1 MDAQQYDEEQ
11 AMECESLECILM
23 DDLEVL
29 STITPR
35 RYKVRILPFVN
46 GEGENHV
53 AVQATFSIPPTYPDV
68 PADVSV
74 AAEKGLSSTQCDAL
88 EQIMD
93 EKATENVG
101 MAMVYL
107 LVEVIREWLIEHNI
121 AGATDGSMH
130 AEMLKRMHMKE
141 KAQQRATDAEARAAN
156 GAASAQLSKEDEL
169 MRQRKLDGT
178 PVTPE
183 TFMEWRAV
191 FDAEMAAVAVK
202 KTGGLVGGGGGGGR
216 MAKATTTVD
225 DRPEKP
231 SGKQM
236 FLMQLAGTA
245 DEDEEAAQE
254 DEEAMGREGGKLEV
268 DAGLFGEGDDDDDDS
283 DFELDSED
291 EDDEDSDDESDY
303 DGESEESD
311 DGGKGKRGKGGG
323 GREGGG
329 RGGGRGKRR

>member
-11 AMECESLECILM
+11 AMEGESLECILM

-29 STITPR
+29 SATTPR
-35 RYKVRILPFVN
+35 QYKVRVLPFVN
-46 GEGENHV
+46 GEGENYV

-68 PADVSV
+68 PAEVSV

-88 EQIMD
+88 EQMIG
-93 EKATENVG
+93 EKAIENVG

-107 LVEVIREWLIEHNI
+107 LVEVIREWLVEHNI

-141 KAQQRATDAEARAAN
+141 KAQQRATDAEARAAD
-156 GAASAQLSKEDEL
+156 GAAGAQLSKEDEL

-191 FDAEMAAVAVK
+191 FDAEMAAVAAK
-202 KTGGLVGGGGGGGR
+202 KAGGVVGGGGGR
-216 MAKATTTVD
+216 MVKATIVD

-245 DEDEEAAQE
+245 EEDEEAAQE
-254 DEEAMGREGGKLEV
+254 DEEEVGREGGKLEV
-268 DAGLFGEGDDDDDDS
+268 DAGLFGEGDDDEDDS

-291 EDDEDSDDESDY
+291 EEEDSEEESEY
-303 DGESEESD
+303 DSEEESEESD
-311 DGGKGKRGKGGG
+311 DGGKGKKGKGGG
-323 GREGGG
+323 GRKGGGGGGG
-329 RGGGRGKRR
+329 RGGKKK

>member
-11 AMECESLECILM
+11 AMEGESLECILM

-29 STITPR
+29 SSTTPR
-35 RYKVRILPFVN
+35 QYKVRVLPFVN

-68 PADVSV
+68 PAEVSL

-88 EQIMD
+88 EQMIK
-93 EKATENVG
+93 EKAIENVG

-107 LVEVIREWLIEHNI
+107 LVEVIREWLVEHNI

-141 KAQQRATDAEARAAN
+141 KAQQRATDAEARAAD
-156 GAASAQLSKEDEL
+156 GAAGAKLSKEDEL

-191 FDAEMAAVAVK
+191 FDAEMAAVAAK
-202 KTGGLVGGGGGGGR
+202 KAGGVVVGGGGR
-216 MAKATTTVD
+216 MVKASAAVD

-245 DEDEEAAQE
+245 EEDEEAAQE
-254 DEEAMGREGGKLEV
+254 DEEAVGKLEV
-268 DAGLFGEGDDDDDDS
+268 DAGLFGGEGDDDDDDDS
-283 DFELDSED
+283 DFELDSE
-291 EDDEDSDDESDY
+291 EEEDSEDESEY
-303 DGESEESD
+303 DSDEESEESD
-311 DGGKGKRGKGGG
+311 DGGKGKKGKGGG
-323 GREGGG
+323 GGRKGGG
-329 RGGGRGKRR
+329 GGGGKKK

>member
-11 AMECESLECILM
+11 TMEGESLECILM

-29 STITPR
+29 SSTTPR
-35 RYKVRILPFVN
+35 QYKVRVLPFVN
-46 GEGENHV
+46 GECENHV

-68 PADVSV
+68 PAEVSV

-88 EQIMD
+88 EQMIK
-93 EKATENVG
+93 EKAIENVG

-107 LVEVIREWLIEHNI
+107 LVEVIREWLVEHNI

-141 KAQQRATDAEARAAN
+141 KAQQRATDAEARAAD
-156 GAASAQLSKEDEL
+156 GAAGAQLSKEDEL

-191 FDAEMAAVAVK
+191 FDAEMAAVAAK
-202 KTGGLVGGGGGGGR
+202 KAGGVVGGGGGGGR
-216 MAKATTTVD
+216 MVKASAAVD

-245 DEDEEAAQE
+245 EEDEEEAEEDEEA
-254 DEEAMGREGGKLEV
+254 KLEV
-268 DAGLFGEGDDDDDDS
+268 DAGLFGEGDDDDDDD
-283 DFELDSED
+283 DFDLDSED
-291 EDDEDSDDESDY
+291 EEEDSEDDSEY
-303 DGESEESD
+303 DSEEDSEESD
-311 DGGKGKRGKGGG
+311 DGGKGKKGKGGG
-323 GREGGG
+323 GGGRKGGG
-329 RGGGRGKRR
+329 GGGGGKKK

>member
-11 AMECESLECILM
+11 TMEGESLECILM

-29 STITPR
+29 SSTTPR
-35 RYKVRILPFVN
+35 QYKVRVLPFVN

-68 PADVSV
+68 PAEVSV

-88 EQIMD
+88 EQMIK
-93 EKATENVG
+93 EKAIENVG

-107 LVEVIREWLIEHNI
+107 LVEVIREWLVEHNI

-141 KAQQRATDAEARAAN
+141 KAQQRATDAEARAAD
-156 GAASAQLSKEDEL
+156 GAAGAQLSKEDEL

-191 FDAEMAAVAVK
+191 FDAEMAAVAAK
-202 KTGGLVGGGGGGGR
+202 KAGGVVGGGGGGGR
-216 MAKATTTVD
+216 MVKTSAAVD
-225 DRPEKP
+225 DRPDKP

-245 DEDEEAAQE
+245 EEDEEAAQE
-254 DEEAMGREGGKLEV
+254 DEEAKLEV
-268 DAGLFGEGDDDDDDS
+268 DGGLFGEGDDDDDDS

-291 EDDEDSDDESDY
+291 EEEDSEDDSEY
-303 DGESEESD
+303 DSEEDSEESD
-311 DGGKGKRGKGGG
+311 DGGKGKKGKGGG
-323 GREGGG
+323 GGGRKGGG
-329 RGGGRGKRR
+329 GGGGGGKKK